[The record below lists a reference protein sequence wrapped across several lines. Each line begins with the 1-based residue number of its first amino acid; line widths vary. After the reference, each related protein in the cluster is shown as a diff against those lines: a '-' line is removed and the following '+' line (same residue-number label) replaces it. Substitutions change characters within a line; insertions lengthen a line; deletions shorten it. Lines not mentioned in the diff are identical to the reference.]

1 MNVRKPGLGNKMSSL
16 GIVFTDT
23 DDSHDEESEIESES
37 SWERENRF
45 LYDIRSKFAIFQLWD
60 M

>member
-1 MNVRKPGLGNKMSSL
+1 MSSL

-23 DDSHDEESEIESES
+23 DGSHDEESEIESES